1 MTEEINIE
9 CEAVPTADIITTEES
24 DNSQDIAKFIENIE
38 SLTPDEGDKFVAL
51 INALPNI
58 NKTSG
63 QNNTKS
69 RFVKIPGFI
78 LPESIASKSMC
89 RLKKEEKI
97 ILDNVSLAI
106 NI

>member
-9 CEAVPTADIITTEES
+9 CEALPTTDNITTEES
-24 DNSQDIAKFIENIE
+24 DNSQDNAKFIEKIE
-38 SLTPDEGDKFVAL
+38 SLKPDEGDKFIAL

-58 NKTSG
+58 NKTTG

-69 RFVKIPGFI
+69 RFVKIPGFN

-97 ILDNVSLAI
+97 TLDNVCLAI
-106 NI
+106 